1 MQDFRGKNLYII
13 LGIDE
18 EADEA
23 EIKAAYRRLA
33 RKYHPDTNKGN
44 KNSEIMFKEVAQA
57 YEILGNKQKRAEY
70 DRINGYNQKKEES
83 KTTRLNEEGA
93 KKAYQKQSSTTEQKT
108 EPPPKPKQ
116 ETKKQEQ
123 NKESFADFFNGIF
136 KQKNNE
142 KIPIKG
148 TDINVDLTIT
158 INEAQNGTVRR
169 VNVVHT
175 QSCSHCHGKKFIN
188 QAKCPKCLGEGEI
201 ITHKKILVKI
211 PANVK
216 QNDTVIIEGEGNI
229 GENGGKNGNLQLK
242 IKIEKS
248 EMFKFDG
255 LNVLSEI
262 PISPTEAA
270 LGASIVVP
278 TIDGHM
284 TMKIPPETSSNQ
296 KFKLAGQGIY
306 DDNGK
311 IRGDHIV
318 TVYIKMP
325 KNLSDEEKDFY
336 LKLSKL
342 REYNPRKG
350 N

>member
-1 MQDFRGKNLYII
+1 M
-13 LGIDE
+13 
-18 EADEA
+18 
-23 EIKAAYRRLA
+23 
-33 RKYHPDTNKGN
+33 
-44 KNSEIMFKEVAQA
+44 
-57 YEILGNKQKRAEY
+57 
-70 DRINGYNQKKEES
+70 
-83 KTTRLNEEGA
+83 
-93 KKAYQKQSSTTEQKT
+93 
-108 EPPPKPKQ
+108 
-116 ETKKQEQ
+116 
-123 NKESFADFFNGIF
+123 
-136 KQKNNE
+136 
-142 KIPIKG
+142 
-148 TDINVDLTIT
+148 
-158 INEAQNGTVRR
+158 
-169 VNVVHT
+169 
-175 QSCSHCHGKKFIN
+175 
-188 QAKCPKCLGEGEI
+188 
-201 ITHKKILVKI
+201 VKI